1 MKKSK
6 IKFPQILNA
15 ADLVGTAAGIV
26 LIGIG
31 LYKIYPPAMYVVIG
45 LILALPKISGKVV
58 K

>member
-1 MKKSK
+1 MKIPK
-6 IKFPQILNA
+6 IKLPQILSV

-31 LYKIYPPAMYVVIG
+31 LYKIYPPAMFIVIG
-45 LILALPKISGKVV
+45 GILALPKISGKVV